1 MTYTETATTTFATP
15 AKFNLIKWLIR
26 LDASFRETDQLNK
39 TETRNLKDMGITRQQ
54 ANTAFYRQFAEKR
67 Y

>member
-1 MTYTETATTTFATP
+1 MTYTETTTNTFSTP
-15 AKFNLIKWLIR
+15 AKFNLIKWMLR
-26 LDASFRETDQLNK
+26 LDASFREASQLKNA
-39 TETRNLKDMGITRQQ
+39 EGHNLKDMGLTRKQ

>member
-1 MTYTETATTTFATP
+1 MTYTETATSTFAAP
-15 AKFNLIKWLIR
+15 AKFNLIKWIIR
-26 LDASFRETDQLNK
+26 LDASFREASQLRN
-39 TETRNLKDMGITRQQ
+39 TEDRNLKDMGITRKQ